1 MTALERLN
9 APPAPI
15 HPSRRRAPAR
25 TAKVRSNSD
34 TSPQD
39 SPPKMQNKPAFGHGT
54 AVHAPRTIVPKHC
67 SAPQAICR
75 RLKSHS

>member
-9 APPAPI
+9 FRPALI

-39 SPPKMQNKPAFGHGT
+39 SPLTTQNKPVFRSPAD
-54 AVHAPRTIVPKHC
+54 VPAAATLTLRPA
-67 SAPQAICR
+67 SSLR
-75 RLKSHS
+75 SHLPHIEIP

>member
-1 MTALERLN
+1 MTALERLS
-9 APPAPI
+9 ARPAPI

-39 SPPKMQNKPAFGHGT
+39 RPPKIHNKSAFSYATGVRAAATVTVRPSG
-54 AVHAPRTIVPKHC
+54 
-67 SAPQAICR
+67 S
-75 RLKSHS
+75 LKSHLAPIEIP

>member
-9 APPAPI
+9 ARLAPI

-34 TSPQD
+34 TSPQHT
-39 SPPKMQNKPAFGHGT
+39 PPKMQNEPAFHSGAGVRAAAT
-54 AVHAPRTIVPKHC
+54 VTLCPGSSLT
-67 SAPQAICR
+67 
-75 RLKSHS
+75 SHLAH

>member
-9 APPAPI
+9 ARPGAIP
-15 HPSRRRAPAR
+15 PSRRRAPAR

-39 SPPKMQNKPAFGHGT
+39 TPPTTQNEPAFHSAAGVR
-54 AVHAPRTIVPKHC
+54 AVATVTLPPASSLTSHLAPIEIP
-67 SAPQAICR
+67 
-75 RLKSHS
+75 

>member
-1 MTALERLN
+1 MTAPERLN
-9 APPAPI
+9 VRPALI

-39 SPPKMQNKPAFGHGT
+39 SPLTTQNKPVFHSPADVRAAAT
-54 AVHAPRTIVPKHC
+54 ATPRPASSLTSHLAPIEIP
-67 SAPQAICR
+67 
-75 RLKSHS
+75 